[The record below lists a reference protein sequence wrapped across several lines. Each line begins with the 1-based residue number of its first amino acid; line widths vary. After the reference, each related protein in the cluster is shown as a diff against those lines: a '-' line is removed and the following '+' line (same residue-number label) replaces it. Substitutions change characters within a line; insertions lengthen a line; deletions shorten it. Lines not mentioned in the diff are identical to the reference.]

1 LFWEQPNSYHSSPV
15 FVTII
20 PYGADRQR
28 KIQNDATN
36 RFEGLNERVDQIH
49 PPRGK
54 FHEQRDY
61 FDERREHFSERPDF
75 RREFSEGLAVAA
87 IYDRRKRRS
96 QSAAMAKSLKLYHY
110 RHLYLP
116 ICPCLA
122 DLKEPAKLQSR

>member
-1 LFWEQPNSYHSSPV
+1 M
-15 FVTII
+15 
-20 PYGADRQR
+20 GADRQR
-28 KIQNDATN
+28 KVQNDATN

-96 QSAAMAKSLKLYHY
+96 HSAAMRKV
-110 RHLYLP
+110 
-116 ICPCLA
+116 
-122 DLKEPAKLQSR
+122 

>member
-1 LFWEQPNSYHSSPV
+1 
-15 FVTII
+15 
-20 PYGADRQR
+20 
-28 KIQNDATN
+28 
-36 RFEGLNERVDQIH
+36 LNERVDQIH

-96 QSAAMAKSLKLYHY
+96 QSAAMRKV
-110 RHLYLP
+110 
-116 ICPCLA
+116 
-122 DLKEPAKLQSR
+122 